1 MKIVVDAFG
10 GDYAPQ
16 EIVLGCIEAVKRN
29 PDVNLVLAGDKDQLE
44 KEFMHDMYASE
55 RIEIIHAPDIISNN
69 DHPAMAIKNK
79 PSSSIVVAYDYLR
92 KNDDAIGLI
101 SAGSTGAT
109 LTGAILKLGR
119 IKNVSRPALA
129 PILPT
134 MTGGQVLLCDCL
146 LSERRCTMN
155 ENRIDFVKWLR
166 VLIYIAIARIINT
179 LVGIPAFIPT
189 ALTAW
194 ISRILMAGM
203 VFAMFKLSPANDRY
217 KKTGIQ
223 LAVVLVLTIAT
234 ELFNTGA
241 VLTLIAGILSIVAEY
256 QEYHGHSELIEEKDH
271 QLSGKWTSLFMWSI
285 VIGLILGFAS
295 TAAGVLAAVAGVDTE
310 TAALVIAAV
319 MMIPEYII
327 DIFYILYL
335 KKMIALFEED
345 KVSEYDA

>member
-1 MKIVVDAFG
+1 
-10 GDYAPQ
+10 
-16 EIVLGCIEAVKRN
+16 
-29 PDVNLVLAGDKDQLE
+29 
-44 KEFMHDMYASE
+44 
-55 RIEIIHAPDIISNN
+55 
-69 DHPAMAIKNK
+69 
-79 PSSSIVVAYDYLR
+79 
-92 KNDDAIGLI
+92 
-101 SAGSTGAT
+101 
-109 LTGAILKLGR
+109 
-119 IKNVSRPALA
+119 
-129 PILPT
+129 
-134 MTGGQVLLCDCL
+134 
-146 LSERRCTMN
+146 MN

-179 LVGIPAFIPT
+179 LVGIPTFIPT
-189 ALTAW
+189 AITAW

-203 VFAMFKLSPANDRY
+203 VFAMFKLAPANDRY
-217 KKTGIQ
+217 KKTGIH
-223 LAVVLVLTIAT
+223 LAIVLVLTIAT
-234 ELFNTGA
+234 ELLNIGA

-285 VIGLILGFAS
+285 VVGLILGFAS

-310 TAALVIAAV
+310 TAAVVIAVA

>member
-1 MKIVVDAFG
+1 
-10 GDYAPQ
+10 
-16 EIVLGCIEAVKRN
+16 
-29 PDVNLVLAGDKDQLE
+29 
-44 KEFMHDMYASE
+44 
-55 RIEIIHAPDIISNN
+55 
-69 DHPAMAIKNK
+69 
-79 PSSSIVVAYDYLR
+79 
-92 KNDDAIGLI
+92 
-101 SAGSTGAT
+101 
-109 LTGAILKLGR
+109 
-119 IKNVSRPALA
+119 
-129 PILPT
+129 
-134 MTGGQVLLCDCL
+134 
-146 LSERRCTMN
+146 MN
-155 ENRIDFVKWLR
+155 EKRIDYMKWLR

-203 VFAMFKLSPANDRY
+203 VFAMFKLAPANDRY

-223 LAVVLVLTIAT
+223 LAIVLIMTIAT
-234 ELFNTGA
+234 ELLNTGA

-271 QLSGKWTSLFMWSI
+271 KLSSKWTSLFMWSI

-310 TAALVIAAV
+310 TAALVIAVA

-335 KKMIALFEED
+335 KKMIALFAED